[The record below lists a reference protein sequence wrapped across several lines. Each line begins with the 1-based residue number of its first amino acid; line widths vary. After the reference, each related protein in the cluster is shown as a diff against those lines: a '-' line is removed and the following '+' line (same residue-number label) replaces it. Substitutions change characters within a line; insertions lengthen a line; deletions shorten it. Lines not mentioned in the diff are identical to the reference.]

1 MGTKITHQE
10 AMRIARETLET
21 AEQERIEVARAE
33 ARRGVQYDETQQ
45 TDTQPPVPGTRLP
58 VVQGVAVAMET

>member
-21 AEQERIEVARAE
+21 AERERIEVARAE
-33 ARRGVQYDETQQ
+33 AERGIQYDRQEQEQ
-45 TDTQPPVPGTRLP
+45 DDVKDKD
-58 VVQGVAVAMET
+58 

>member
-21 AEQERIEVARAE
+21 AERERIEVARAE
-33 ARRGVQYDETQQ
+33 AKHGIQYNETQQ
-45 TDTQPPVPGTRLP
+45 TETQPPLSG
-58 VVQGVAVAMET
+58 A

>member
-21 AEQERIEVARAE
+21 AERERQEQE
-33 ARRGVQYDETQQ
+33 Q
-45 TDTQPPVPGTRLP
+45 TDGTTAI
-58 VVQGVAVAMET
+58 GDNET